1 MDFVATSADPA
12 RPLPSISL
20 DPPPRRA
27 VIPPD
32 PFPPTLGAARARIAA
47 VRPSE
52 YARTRNAIDGAVT
65 RLSPYLTHG
74 FVSLPEV
81 LAGVA
86 ARHRVEPQHKLV
98 YELGWREW
106 FRHVWTHE
114 GDGLLESLHEGP
126 LPDRAYARALPDD
139 VRRARTGVPVVD
151 QAVRTLYAT
160 GYLHNHARM
169 RLASYLVH
177 LRKVHWR
184 AGADWMLGH
193 LLDGDLASNHLSWQ
207 WVAGTGSRKPYLFN
221 ADNVARYATGPAFAG
236 WQGRGTVIDQDYE
249 ALDRTARLDGDV
261 GPERGE
267 HAGIVE
273 PLLWAAPLPAWVADS
288 TKPLIAAALPKRREI
303 ELVTPWSLSEREGGS
318 GAGAG
323 GPWRLGLIHLPAHE
337 AMPWS
342 EARWRWV
349 LRRMGQVTDAVF
361 VGDVMKRPASTQG
374 VPAWPGRDGVFAFRA
389 PMPGYD
395 AALGTLATLRPA
407 SRLLPNPETP
417 CRSFS
422 VFYEAVKRQSRSL
435 QSQLNGELP

>member
-1 MDFVATSADPA
+1 MIPLLQDFLAFEPTYAEA
-12 RPLPSISL
+12 LRRL
-20 DPPPRRA
+20 DA
-27 VIPPD
+27 VHP
-32 PFPPTLGAARARIAA
+32 G
-47 VRPSE
+47 E
-52 YARTRNAIDGAVT
+52 YARTRNLLDGAVT
-65 RLSPYLTHG
+65 GLSPYLTHG
-74 FVSLPEV
+74 VISLR
-81 LAGVA
+81 AAA
-86 ARHRVEPQHKLV
+86 ARVLQKHRLGYDDKLMF
-98 YELGWREW
+98 EFAWRE
-106 FRHVWTHE
+106 FFHHVWSRCGEQVLVDMRPAGLWPGSYPTTVPADLRE
-114 GDGLLESLHEGP
+114 G
-126 LPDRAYARALPDD
+126 
-139 VRRARTGVPVVD
+139 RTGVPTID
-151 QAVRTLYAT
+151 AAVRQLYAT

-169 RLASYLVH
+169 WLASYAVH

-184 AGADWMLGH
+184 AGADWMVGH
-193 LLDGDLASNHLSWQ
+193 LLDGDVPSNHLSWQ
-207 WVAGTGSRKPYLFN
+207 WVAGTFSNKPYLFN

-249 ALDRTARLDGDV
+249 ALDRTARLNGDV
-261 GPERGE
+261 GAERGE

-361 VGDVMKRPASTQG
+361 VGDVRKRAASTQG